1 MHVITTQ
8 NTDRFRAGNHF
19 TRDRVEEGHG
29 SDLDSDYEEAS
40 FEEDINDL
48 THHFLLESDEH
59 VCCKDT
65 CGRVILNVSGL
76 RFETQMRTLKRLP
89 ETLLGNDEKR
99 QKFWDPKRGEY
110 FFDRH
115 RPSFPA
121 ILFFYQSGGRLVRPI
136 EVPTDV
142 FLGEIQFFEMG
153 KSVIN
158 SYMKSEGFLSDNEV
172 RTYPKTEFKKKIW
185 EFLEYPETSLA
196 AKIFAATSV
205 LFIVLSTVSFCVET
219 LPLYKNVGCIN
230 VTYFDPGGIRR
241 HKVVPNFRHPLAV
254 IESVVIAFFVVE
266 LILRFIFCPSRI
278 VFAKNLI
285 NWIDIA
291 AILPYFVYLFMYAAT
306 GECNSEQDTMAV
318 LRVLRVTRILK
329 LSKHSEGLRI
339 LGKTLKTSMK
349 ELFMFVLF
357 LGIGVIIFSGAM
369 FYAEESIE
377 NTQFTSIPAT
387 FWWAVVSM
395 TTVGYGD
402 MYPEGAI
409 GKLIGSMTVLTGLLT
424 IALPVPVIV
433 TNFNNFYRASSAK
446 NRGDI

>member
-1 MHVITTQ
+1 MHVITAQ
-8 NTDRFRAGNHF
+8 NTNNDKRFLSGNHY
-19 TRDRVEEGHG
+19 TSNHVEDGNSDNG
-29 SDLDSDYEEAS
+29 SDSDEAS
-40 FEEDINDL
+40 QDDINDL
-48 THHFLLESDEH
+48 THHFLLECDEH
-59 VCCKDT
+59 VCSRDT
-65 CGRVILNVSGL
+65 CKRITLNVSGL
-76 RFETQMRTLKRLP
+76 RFETQVRTLKRLP

-99 QKFWDPKRGEY
+99 KKFWDPNRGEY

-121 ILFFYQSGGRLVRPI
+121 ILFFYQSGGRLVRPM

-153 KSVIN
+153 RSVIN
-158 SYMKSEGFLSDNEV
+158 SYMKAEGFITETENHVMPKGSLS
-172 RTYPKTEFKKKIW
+172 KTVW
-185 EFLEYPETSLA
+185 EFLEYPETSVA
-196 AKIFAATSV
+196 AKIFAGVSV
-205 LFIVLSTVSFCVET
+205 TFIVLSTVSFCVET
-219 LPLYKNVGCIN
+219 LPKYKNVGCIN
-230 VTYFDPGGIRR
+230 VTTLDANGV
-241 HKVVPNFRHPLAV
+241 KVKKLVPNFGHPLSV
-254 IESVVIAFFVVE
+254 IESVVIAWFVLE

-278 VFAKNLI
+278 AFLKDLI
-285 NWIDIA
+285 NWIDVA
-291 AILPYFVYLFMYAAT
+291 AIFPYFVYLFMYAAS
-306 GECNSEQDTMAV
+306 GKCKVEQDSMAV

-402 MYPEGAI
+402 MYPEGVL
-409 GKLIGSMTVLTGLLT
+409 GKLVGSMTVLMGLLA

-433 TNFNNFYRASSAK
+433 TNFNNFYRSAK
-446 NRGDI
+446 NS